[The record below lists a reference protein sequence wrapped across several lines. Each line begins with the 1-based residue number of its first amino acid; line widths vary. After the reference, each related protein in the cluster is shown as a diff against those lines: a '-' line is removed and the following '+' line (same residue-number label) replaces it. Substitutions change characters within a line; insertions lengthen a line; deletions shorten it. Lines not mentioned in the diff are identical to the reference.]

1 MRPLFSVNF
10 NIFHKNAVENVEKP
24 SVPFRELFRG
34 PEDFTVMPALGCG
47 EPFIIAPIYKD
58 VAKGFPVK
66 FSINKGELQNAL
78 AVVSK
83 GISTRSTLPSL
94 AGVFVKAQGNEITL
108 ETTNLDLSIRHTV
121 MALVEEEG
129 TGLLPGKLFGDIVKS
144 LPDAAVTVSA
154 TFEEAYITCD
164 KASFALRA
172 LNPQDFPGFPHVET
186 SQEISVDF
194 PVFSSMVK
202 KVARNVSRDESRP
215 ILTGVLVNFEGGR
228 LRMVATDSYRLAI
241 TDVNIPE
248 TQAEDF
254 ECVISGSF
262 MLDLAGLPRTEDP
275 ITLALAENQILVRCG
290 TTVFVNR
297 RIEGQYPPY
306 QKLLPEGHG
315 TRAKISVSDLAASV
329 KRASLMGNSSSP
341 VRFDLNIP
349 SQTVQVS
356 AMTQDVGSA
365 KEIVSAT
372 IEGEDM
378 EIAFNFAYTLEGLA
392 GIAGDEA
399 FLELQSPTKPGIL
412 RAIEPENYLY
422 LIMPVRIP

>member
-1 MRPLFSVNF
+1 M
-10 NIFHKNAVENVEKP
+10 
-24 SVPFRELFRG
+24 
-34 PEDFTVMPALGCG
+34 
-47 EPFIIAPIYKD
+47 
-58 VAKGFPVK
+58 K

-94 AGVFVKAQGNEITL
+94 AGVYLKAQGNQLTL

-129 TGLLPGKLFGDIVKS
+129 TALLPGKLFGDIVKS
-144 LPDAAVTVSA
+144 LPDASVTVSA
-154 TFEEAYITCD
+154 THEEAYITCD
-164 KASFALRA
+164 KSSFAIQA
-172 LNPQDFPGFPHVET
+172 LNPDDFPGFPHVQT

-215 ILTGVLVNFEGGR
+215 ILTGVLVNYENGR

-241 TDVNIPE
+241 TDVAV
-248 TQAEDF
+248 QAGEVEGF
-254 ECVISGSF
+254 ECVIAGGF
-262 MLDLAGLPRTEDP
+262 MLDLAGLPKTEDP

-290 TTVFVNR
+290 ETVFVNR

-306 QKLLPEGHG
+306 QKLLPDGYS
-315 TRAKISVSDLAASV
+315 TRARLQVSDLAASI

-341 VRFDLNIP
+341 VRFDLNVA
-349 SQTVQVS
+349 SQTLQVS

-365 KEIVSAT
+365 KEIVSAS

-378 EIAFNFAYTLEGLA
+378 EIAFNFGYALEGLA
-392 GIAGDEA
+392 GVEGDEVYM
-399 FLELQSPTKPGIL
+399 ELQSSTKPGIL
-412 RAIEPENYLY
+412 RAIEPENYLF
-422 LIMPVRIP
+422 LIMPVRIPS